1 MAQAAASKSLKGSG
15 KVFHA
20 IPPITRA
27 LILINIAMFLLDM
40 VVGDA
45 LTLNLALWP
54 IGTMTMAGGS
64 HGFQPWQLITYS
76 FLHGNLTH
84 LFFNMFALYM
94 FGGELERLFGQKRYF
109 NLYFVSVIVAAIVQL
124 IFSALAGGDPYPTV
138 GASGGV
144 FGLLLAYGMYFPRRT
159 LILLFPPIP
168 MPAWLFVTLYG
179 LLELYFGVTGT
190 AAGVAHFAHLGG
202 MLGAW
207 ILIRHWRGRPPFGSR
222 GFPQYSFSAGN
233 RAATACTGRPT

>member
-1 MAQAAASKSLKGSG
+1 
-15 KVFHA
+15 VFYA
-20 IPPITRA
+20 IPPVTRA
-27 LILINIAMFLLDM
+27 LIVINIAMFLLDM

-222 GFPQYSFSAGN
+222 
-233 RAATACTGRPT
+233 